1 MTQELPQDA
10 ELEQA
15 GAKSRLGLRTALVLA
30 LIALLAVTWQW
41 VSTRR
46 HFTQIEQVLSEKLA
60 KFDANNQQ
68 SLTVSKMADERS
80 VAASAELAVLRQQLA
95 ESQNQQEALQTLYEQ
110 LAGNREARVVTET
123 EQLVV
128 IANQQLQLASN
139 VKSALLAL
147 QTAHSRLQSLDSKE
161 AIALSDSLAQ
171 DITKLQNLP
180 LVDVA
185 EMSAQLE
192 ELARNVDKLTLVS
205 DRHPKTKKTESK
217 AESANV
223 WAKLSQEIWQDLRN
237 IIRLERID
245 RPEPPLLDPE
255 QVFFLRENIKL
266 RLLTARIALLQ
277 HDEATY
283 RADLKTVQYWL
294 HNHFDT
300 RESAT
305 QQALSRIGKLTANS
319 IAIQI
324 PDISESLNLVSKYK
338 LSLEE
343 KSDTEPQAA
352 RH

>member
-1 MTQELPQDA
+1 MTQELPQDV
-10 ELEQA
+10 EVVQA
-15 GAKSRLGLRTALVLA
+15 GGQSRLGLRTALVLA

-46 HFTQIEQVLSEKLA
+46 HFTQIEQSLSEKLA
-60 KFDANNQQ
+60 KFEANNQQ

-110 LAGNREARVVTET
+110 LAGNREARVVTEA
-123 EQLVV
+123 EQLMV

-147 QTAHSRLQSLDSKE
+147 QTAYSRLQSLDSKE
-161 AIALSDSLAQ
+161 ALALRESLAQ

-205 DRHPKTKKTESK
+205 DRHPKPKKSATKDEN
-217 AESANV
+217 ANV
-223 WAKLSQEIWQDLRN
+223 WAKLTQEVWQDMRN

-255 QVFFLRENIKL
+255 QVFFLKENIKL

-283 RADLKTVQYWL
+283 RADIKTVRNWL
-294 HNHFDT
+294 SSHFDT
-300 RESAT
+300 RENGT
-305 QQALSRIGKLTANS
+305 VQALNRIGILSANS

-338 LSLEE
+338 LSLETKAE
-343 KSDTEPQAA
+343 IEPQAVG
-352 RH
+352 H